1 MLVEEQFRLNKTATR
16 FQWATITGLFLEA
29 IYGGR
34 IDNEFDLNVLSTYLQ
49 QLFNKQTV
57 EGGIS
62 ITGQLSLPKI
72 NGNKDV

>member
-34 IDNEFDLNVLSTYLQ
+34 IDNEFDLKVLDTYLQ
-49 QLFNKQTV
+49 QLFNK
-57 EGGIS
+57 
-62 ITGQLSLPKI
+62 
-72 NGNKDV
+72 